1 MAVFSGGITLR
12 IGKVMAILSQLS
24 EAVFTPRCIKAMT
37 AAYELL
43 LEELQ
48 LVDRADPVT
57 KVSAE
62 AVILVYRAGYT
73 EPEAICKRAL
83 RELGV
88 HRD

>member
-1 MAVFSGGITLR
+1 
-12 IGKVMAILSQLS
+12 MAILTQLS
-24 EAVFTPRCIKAMT
+24 EAVFPPGAIKAMI

-48 LVDRADPVT
+48 LIDRADPVT
-57 KVSAE
+57 KVTAE

-88 HRD
+88 DRD

>member
-1 MAVFSGGITLR
+1 
-12 IGKVMAILSQLS
+12 MAILTQLS
-24 EAVFTPRCIKAMT
+24 EAVFTPGAIKAMIT
-37 AAYELL
+37 AYELL

-48 LVDRADPVT
+48 LIDRADPIT
-57 KVSAE
+57 NVSAE

-83 RELGV
+83 KELGV

>member
-1 MAVFSGGITLR
+1 
-12 IGKVMAILSQLS
+12 MAILTQLS
-24 EAVFTPRCIKAMT
+24 EAVFTPGAIKAMI

-48 LVDRADPVT
+48 LIDRAGPIT

-83 RELGV
+83 KELGV